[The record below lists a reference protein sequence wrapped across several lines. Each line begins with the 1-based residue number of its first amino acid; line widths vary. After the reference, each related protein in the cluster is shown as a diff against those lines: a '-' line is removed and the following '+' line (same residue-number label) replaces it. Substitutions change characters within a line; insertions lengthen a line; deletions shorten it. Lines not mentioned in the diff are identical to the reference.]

1 MLRDLPAARFEKL
14 SLVIWRFGWGRCLMS
29 QQGALRPAE
38 PAKGLWA
45 PAEAAEGTIR
55 CLLSSERAVGH
66 LLIGCS

>member
-1 MLRDLPAARFEKL
+1 
-14 SLVIWRFGWGRCLMS
+14 MS

-45 PAEAAEGTIR
+45 PAEAAEGTMR